1 MPGMCL
7 CLRVCVGCL
16 EQPSGAFASSGS
28 GIRNSIGSIGCK
40 LLGRHR
46 HRSRLPP
53 LLPLLLLL
61 LLDMD
66 ASPVRVLLL
75 VARLCD
81 SDQTYV
87 VAGNIEKTLFLFYF
101 VFVFCRIRI
110 RIRIRLR
117 EGKERKGSYVIRRLS
132 MVVC

>member
-1 MPGMCL
+1 
-7 CLRVCVGCL
+7 L

-46 HRSRLPP
+46 HRSRLPPLLP

-87 VAGNIEKTLFLFYF
+87 VAGNIEKTLFLFILF
-101 VFVFCRIRI
+101 LCFVVFVFGFGFVY
-110 RIRIRLR
+110 
-117 EGKERKGSYVIRRLS
+117 EKGRKGKGIT
-132 MVVC
+132 